1 MPSNEQPAHH
11 RQRRAVRPHLAM
23 RPLWLC
29 RVCAAAW
36 PCAPARLLLAME
48 YRADRVALSAY
59 MAGQLFEATA
69 DLCRLNPD
77 PAPDPREL
85 FARFLAWTA
94 RPPTEP

>member
-1 MPSNEQPAHH
+1 M
-11 RQRRAVRPHLAM
+11 L
-23 RPLWLC
+23 L
-29 RVCAAAW
+29 RV
-36 PCAPARLLLAME
+36 E
-48 YRADRVALSAY
+48 YRADRVALSVY

-94 RPPTEP
+94 QPPER